1 MQAMTIRMVLIW
13 SLAPAIASGK
23 IARPGRP
30 RHNDAMV
37 PDSGDGTATSDPT
50 YAFKPSLMGAMS
62 EFTLRPDTLD
72 WQIGRRSGRIRYNRV
87 EAVRLSYRPVTMQ
100 SHRFL
105 AEIWSAGNPKIQ
117 ISSVSWRSMVEQ
129 ERLDAAYAA
138 FIGELHR
145 RLAAAGAP
153 VRLSTGLP
161 HATYW
166 IGLIVFAVVMA
177 ATAILTVRAMMLGQ
191 WSAAAIIGAFFAVFA
206 YQVGNHFRRN
216 RPGRYRAD
224 AIPPGIMPQA

>member
-1 MQAMTIRMVLIW
+1 M
-13 SLAPAIASGK
+13 PAAK
-23 IARPGRP
+23 IARVEGA

-37 PDSGDGTATSDPT
+37 PNSGDGTATSDPT
-50 YAFKPSLMGAMS
+50 YCFKPSLMGAMS
-62 EFTLRPDTLD
+62 QFTLGPDTLD
-72 WQIGRRSGRIRYNRV
+72 WQIGRRSGRIPYNQIDGI
-87 EAVRLSYRPVTMQ
+87 RLSYRPVTTQ
-100 SHRFL
+100 SHRFI

-153 VRLSTGLP
+153 AQLSTGLP

-166 IGLIVFAVVMA
+166 IGLTVFAAVMA
-177 ATAILTVRAMMLGQ
+177 ATAILAVRALIAGQ
-191 WSAAAIIGAFFAVFA
+191 WSAAAIIAAFFAVFA
-206 YQVGNHFRRN
+206 YQIGNHFRRN

-224 AIPPGIMPQA
+224 AIPPNIMPSA